1 MSDVR
6 RREFITLL
14 GGAAAVWPLAVR
26 AHQSAVPVVGFVYTS
41 QTSSEASPFV
51 SAFQQGLRETGFI
64 EGQNVAVEYRWPGGQ
79 YDRLPGLAAE
89 LVNRQVAVI
98 VGDTTP
104 AMAAKTATSFANRCA
119 AMLRASGAASTC
131 IGQCRPSSRI
141 VRVGDDQLSSLQKS
155 AFLVI
160 AIT

>member
-1 MSDVR
+1 MSDVG
-6 RREFITLL
+6 RREVITLL

-89 LVNRQVAVI
+89 LGHRQVAVV
-98 VGDTTP
+98 VGNTP
-104 AMAAKTATSFANRCA
+104 LAMAAKTATATIPIVFFTGPDPGKLRLLAAFNRP
-119 AMLRASGAASTC
+119 G
-131 IGQCRPSSRI
+131 GQATAR
-141 VRVGDDQLSSLQKS
+141 
-155 AFLVI
+155 
-160 AIT
+160 T